1 MAMMDMIG
9 IDPVPHFPLGAIIA
23 TPGAVA
29 TIDQASVKLAI
40 AKHAA
45 GDWGMLDANDRRR
58 NDEAVEKGG
67 TLASI
72 YRDSRGKKFYVLTE
86 PCRTRTT
93 VLLPEEY

>member
-1 MAMMDMIG
+1 MIG
-9 IDPVPHFPLGAIIA
+9 IDPVPLFPLGSIVI

-29 TIDQASVKLAI
+29 TLDQASVKLAI

-45 GDWGMLDANDRRR
+45 GDWGILGADDRRR
-58 NDEAVEKGG
+58 NDETVLNGG

-72 YRDSRGKKFYVLTE
+72 YQDSRGKKFYVLTE
-86 PCRTRTT
+86 SDRTRTS